1 MPESPFINDP
11 FALVWKAFK
20 SLYPDAEC
28 ECQWIPDLPEY
39 MGEKPGTQLFGA
51 TIYPEREG
59 DKPQVL
65 LDACNSIIFNVEIFA
80 HELAHVVAGPDGG
93 HGSAWEEA
101 FDRIHV
107 AYDKLAQEEENARR

>member
-51 TIYPEREG
+51 TIYPRCFWMLATASFLTL
-59 DKPQVL
+59 KFSPMNWRML
-65 LDACNSIIFNVEIFA
+65 LPALTGA
-80 HELAHVVAGPDGG
+80 TALLG
-93 HGSAWEEA
+93 
-101 FDRIHV
+101 R
-107 AYDKLAQEEENARR
+107 KLLTASM